1 MCTMNLLLNYD
12 RIYMHEGFSSSL
24 GTKKNV
30 FFWKETKQFFS
41 FIFFVVPVFWRQTKH
56 KTGTENRFLYPFSG
70 TAKMKNT
77 KKSVIFSFLGRPYL
91 GQFLVSKKKTWCVRN
106 LFTQSMQKLH
116 FGKNGDGSVPRPGTT
131 KTLHI
136 RTIDRS

>member
-1 MCTMNLLLNYD
+1 MVY
-12 RIYMHEGFSSSL
+12 IPFSQPFSFPWL

-116 FGKNGDGSVPRPGTT
+116 FGKNGDGSVPRDDENPSY
-131 KTLHI
+131 I
-136 RTIDRS
+136 ATIVAKRIFLTSLFL